1 MGSSQVVA
9 DRLIDPWSR
18 SGRLDPGAVRMA
30 RTPSSAPPSGNGDDV
45 LLVERENVHES
56 FLGKE
61 NLNSRT
67 RTEKTSG
74 HRFWLEKRL
83 RGQLENTKSI
93 RVHWIRGRK
102 DSARP
107 NEGILKSRFK

>member
-74 HRFWLEKRL
+74 HRFWLEKRFEASWKT
-83 RGQLENTKSI
+83 Q
-93 RVHWIRGRK
+93 
-102 DSARP
+102 
-107 NEGILKSRFK
+107 SRSEYTLDQRQKRFGEAK